1 MIIARYALS
10 AAAFVTLA
18 ACGQAPA
25 DQTTPDPGSL
35 LTHDEMSRILLANT
49 KVWKFTSTA
58 GVSVKKLSIRFVE
71 DGTSDNVMTDGPG
84 AAPMLVTTII
94 VLIQDLGQDRHQVR
108 LYCEHATGWSSAT
121 LDRWF
126 SKPLTCQGG
135 PVVTT
140 VQPITL
146 GTTRLIEGAHA
157 PEVSGQTQSI
167 TLGANAPCRIELV
180 SE

>member
-1 MIIARYALS
+1 MIIARLALS
-10 AAAFVTLA
+10 AAALVTLA
-18 ACGQAPA
+18 ACGQAPT
-25 DQTTPDPGSL
+25 DQTTPDPASL
-35 LTHDEMSRILLANT
+35 LTRDEMSRILLANT
-49 KVWKFTSTA
+49 KVWKFTSTP
-58 GVSVKKLSIRFVE
+58 GVSVTKISIRCVE

-84 AAPMLVTTII
+84 PAPMLVTTII

-108 LYCEHATGWSSAT
+108 LYCEDATGWSATT

-146 GTTRLIEGAHA
+146 GTTRLIEGAII
-157 PEVSGQTQSI
+157 PPGSGVQDI
-167 TLGANAPCRIELV
+167 KLGDQAPCRIELI